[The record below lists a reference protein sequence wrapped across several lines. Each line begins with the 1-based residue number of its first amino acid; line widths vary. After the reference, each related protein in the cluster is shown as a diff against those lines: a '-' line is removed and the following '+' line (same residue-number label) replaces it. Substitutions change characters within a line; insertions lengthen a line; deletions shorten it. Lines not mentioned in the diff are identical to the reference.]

1 MQPVQLSFIDLFAA
15 PPPDVGGPGPKCG
28 DAPRSGAAKPAS
40 RTPDPSVTGAR
51 PSVTRAR
58 HHRGR
63 RNYLAGIAAEDS
75 VARRYARG
83 GARISARR
91 WRGTLGELDLVVH
104 EGARVVFV
112 EVKKSDTFDR
122 AATHLTRRQMDRIYA
137 TGSEFLGGEPA
148 GQSTETRIDVALVN
162 AHGEIRIIENA
173 IGF

>member
-1 MQPVQLSFIDLFAA
+1 MQSVQLSFFDLFAA
-15 PPPDVGGPGPKCG
+15 PPPDVCATKALRGV
-28 DAPRSGAAKPAS
+28 APRPVAAKPVSSEA
-40 RTPDPSVTGAR
+40 VVAGAR
-51 PSVTRAR
+51 SAVTRTR
-58 HHRGR
+58 RHRGR

-91 WRGTLGELDLVVH
+91 WRGTVGELDLVVH

-122 AATHLTRRQMDRIYA
+122 AASHLTRRQMDRIYA
-137 TGSEFLGGEPA
+137 TGAEFLGGEPA